1 MQTVISYQENIE
13 IEDFKNIEVDDLPVY
28 DDR

>member
-1 MQTVISYQENIE
+1 MQMVISYQENIE
-13 IEDFKNIEVDDLPVY
+13 IEDFKNTEVDDLPVY

>member
-1 MQTVISYQENIE
+1 MQMVISYQENIE